1 MSRCWKN
8 TPTSSAIFA
17 ATRSIRRRC
26 AGIDAFRTAIA
37 ALVPWVGDRAV
48 QDAVA
53 AANIL

>member
-1 MSRCWKN
+1 VTSTRCVIAGGG
-8 TPTSSAIFA
+8 PAGMMLGFLLA
-17 ATRSIRRRC
+17 R